1 MRTSILLLILFC
13 STSIFAQDNLDFE
26 QVKDGKAL
34 KWNNFGN
41 GSYEN
46 AIDSE
51 VFHGGKYSAS
61 IENKNDDLGFQ
72 AFAYT
77 VPAKFKG
84 KKIKLTGYLKTEN
97 VSEGY
102 AGLWLRLDPRVAF
115 DNMAGR
121 GIIGTTDWKKYE
133 IELKYDTE
141 ETQQIVFG
149 ALLVGKGKV
158 WLDDLEVS
166 LDGKKL
172 ENAPAKSLSAAE
184 KDSAFHG
191 GSGISIGNLDEALL
205 TDLEFLGKVWGFL
218 KYHHPAIGRGDY
230 NWDYELFRFLPK
242 YLEAD
247 KRESREVLML
257 AWIESYGEITSCA
270 RCKEY
275 KEDAFL
281 QADHS
286 WLKEGKMNQRLKE
299 RLLFILQNRHQGQH
313 YYIGMAPGVG
323 NPQFRHEAGYSNMP
337 NPDQGFRLLALYRY
351 WNAIHYFFPY
361 KHLMDKNWGAQLK
374 AYLPAFL
381 EAKDELEY
389 EFAMVQIIGDIQDTH
404 ANLWGGSNK
413 INEWKGVRY
422 TPVYTRF
429 IEGKLIV
436 CDFFQSDFA
445 AKTKLK
451 QGDIITQIN
460 GKKVE
465 DRVEEMRKYFPA
477 SNEPTRMR
485 DIARDILRSNE
496 EEIEIT
502 YLHDSEETT
511 LKLPTYEG
519 KDLNLQMIFRG
530 KGEKSYKML
539 DNNIGYVT
547 LGIIK
552 EEDINKIKKE
562 FIDCKGIIIDIR
574 NYPSTFV
581 PFKLGTYFLEKSTP
595 FVKFTSGNINKPG
608 EFTFGNELRIPSSKK
623 HFKGKVIVLLNEI
636 SQSQA
641 EYTSMA
647 FRASPNSIIVGST
660 TAAADGN
667 VSNINLPGGMSTMI
681 SGIGVYY
688 PDGTETQRIGI
699 VPDVEIKPTIKGIR
713 EGRDE
718 LLEKAIELILKE

>member
-1 MRTSILLLILFC
+1 MRTSILLLILIFN
-13 STSIFAQDNLDFE
+13 TPIFAQDNLDFE
-26 QVKDGKAL
+26 NVKEGKAL

-46 AIDSE
+46 VIDSE

-61 IENKNDDLGFQ
+61 IENKNDDIGFQ

-84 KKIKLTGYLKTEN
+84 KKIKLTGFLKTEN

-115 DNMAGR
+115 DNMNNR
-121 GIIGTTDWKKYE
+121 GVTGTTDWKEYE
-133 IELKYDTE
+133 IELKYDEE
-141 ETQQIVFG
+141 ETRQIVFG

-158 WLDDLEVS
+158 WLDDLEIRI
-166 LDGKKL
+166 DGKKL
-172 ENAPAKSLSAAE
+172 EDAPEKSLSAAE
-184 KDSAFHG
+184 KDTAFSS
-191 GSGISIGNLDEALL
+191 GSGISIEKLDKALL

-230 NWDYELFRFLPK
+230 NWDFELFRFLPK

-247 KRESREVLML
+247 QREAREVLML
-257 AWIESYGEITSCA
+257 AWIESLGEVQSCA

-275 KEDAFL
+275 DEDAFL
-281 QADHS
+281 QADHA
-286 WLKEGKMNQRLKE
+286 WLKEGNMNPKLKE
-299 RLLFILQNRHQGQH
+299 QLLFILQNRHQGNH
-313 YYIGMAPGVG
+313 YYIGMSPGVG
-323 NPQFRHEAGYSNMP
+323 NPQFRHEDGYADMP
-337 NPDQGFRLLALYRY
+337 YPDQGFRLLALFRY
-351 WNAIHYFFPY
+351 WNTIHYFFPY
-361 KHLMDKNWGAQLK
+361 KHLMDKDWGPQLK

-381 EAKDELEY
+381 EAEDELEY

-413 INEWKGVRY
+413 IREWKGERY
-422 TPVYTRF
+422 APLYTRF
-429 IEGKLIV
+429 IEGKLVIA
-436 CDFFQSDFA
+436 DFFNSDFA
-445 AKTKLK
+445 SETELK
-451 QGDIITQIN
+451 PGDIITQVN

-465 DRVEEMRKYFPA
+465 EKVEEMRKYFPA
-477 SNEPTRMR
+477 SNEPTRLR

-502 YLHDSEETT
+502 YLRDSKETT

-519 KDLNLQMIFRG
+519 KDLSLQMVFRG

-552 EEDINKIKKE
+552 DEDIPEIKKQ
-562 FIDCKGIIIDIR
+562 FIDCKGIVIDIR

-581 PFKLGTYFLEKSTP
+581 PFKLGSYFLEKSAP

-608 EFTFGNELRIPSSKK
+608 EFSFGTDLKISPSKK

-647 FRASPNSIIVGST
+647 FRASPNATIVGST

-699 VPDVEIKPTIKGIR
+699 VPDVEVKPTIKGVR

-718 LLEKAIELILKE
+718 LLEKAIELILKD